1 MGIAVSN
8 STDVAKAAASV
19 VLTEPGVG
27 VIIDAITIS
36 RQTYQRMLTWVINK
50 VAKVMEFV
58 VLLSIGFFWLHDILL
73 SLLGVSFLVFA
84 NDFVTMSLATDNVK
98 YTSNPNKW
106 NVKNNILAS
115 LIPALFYVLVDVVL
129 ILIGKYYFH
138 LRWNEL
144 TTLVMLS
151 LIFNSQFRV
160 LIVRERGHFWSSL
173 PGKGLLISSTA
184 AIIGFALIS
193 IFGILIPQLNL
204 SIVLTI
210 LGFSALFTLGIDFP
224 KSYLFKKIGL

>member
-1 MGIAVSN
+1 
-8 STDVAKAAASV
+8 
-19 VLTEPGVG
+19 
-27 VIIDAITIS
+27 
-36 RQTYQRMLTWVINK
+36 MLTLVINK
-50 VAKVMEFV
+50 LANVIEFV
-58 VLLSIGFFWLHDILL
+58 VLLTIGFLWLHNILI

-98 YTSNPNKW
+98 HTSNPNKW

-115 LIPALFYVLVDVVL
+115 LIPALSYVLVDVVL

-138 LRWNEL
+138 LQWNEL

-160 LIVRERGHFWSSL
+160 LIVRERRHFWSSL

-204 SIVLTI
+204 LMVLTI